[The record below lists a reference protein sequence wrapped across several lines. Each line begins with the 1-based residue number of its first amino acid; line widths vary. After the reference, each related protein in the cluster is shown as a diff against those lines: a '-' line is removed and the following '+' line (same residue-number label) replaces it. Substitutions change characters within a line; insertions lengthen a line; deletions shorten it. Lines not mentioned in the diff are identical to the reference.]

1 MHNFHT
7 SVFGAHRNSTATLK
21 DIIARYYWPNMSSDV
36 VEYVKKCKECQLAK
50 GTAPSK
56 QGLLRG
62 KHHNRTMHQLNLD
75 LIGPISEGLTG
86 HVEHDKPCYIFV
98 ATDPF
103 THMVWLETLTKK
115 DMYSTADAFIR
126 RILLEEGIPRVI
138 LTDNGSEFVNQIRED
153 LMRYLRVEYG
163 YTPAGHPRANY
174 CERVNRFIGTTLRTL
189 VNAPGA
195 RKKDWSKMV
204 KYVEFAY
211 RGMHIPGTNVSPFMI
226 ARGRQPLLPQDAE
239 LWEHDLPTA
248 MPPVTE
254 HVKEVEKSIKWAEK
268 EVLRA
273 REIAQAKSKIT
284 FDADQYD
291 EQFEIG
297 EAVRLYKDIPA
308 RRDPRTG
315 EMHASKLQLKN
326 TVYDIIDREG
336 FVYTI
341 KARNTGHVRTAFV
354 AQIVRFFEEPDN
366 VSPGSRALRPNQDIV
381 VTRAQGQE
389 EDQKTLWEKVK
400 QGTHIIFQDKDW
412 EEGVVHI
419 GEVLRVDRL
428 GDSIDVWYNLQNKR
442 GHVAGS
448 PAAWWTLLCRAGRPR
463 RLPTT
468 NV

>member
-7 SVFGAHRNSTATLK
+7 SIFGAHRNSTATLK

-211 RGMHIPGTNVSPFMI
+211 RRMHIPGTNVSPFMI
-226 ARGRQPLLPQDAE
+226 ARGRQPLLPKT
-239 LWEHDLPTA
+239 P
-248 MPPVTE
+248 
-254 HVKEVEKSIKWAEK
+254 SC
-268 EVLRA
+268 
-273 REIAQAKSKIT
+273 
-284 FDADQYD
+284 
-291 EQFEIG
+291 G
-297 EAVRLYKDIPA
+297 
-308 RRDPRTG
+308 
-315 EMHASKLQLKN
+315 N
-326 TVYDIIDREG
+326 TI
-336 FVYTI
+336 F
-341 KARNTGHVRTAFV
+341 
-354 AQIVRFFEEPDN
+354 
-366 VSPGSRALRPNQDIV
+366 LRPCH
-381 VTRAQGQE
+381 
-389 EDQKTLWEKVK
+389 L
-400 QGTHIIFQDKDW
+400 
-412 EEGVVHI
+412 
-419 GEVLRVDRL
+419 
-428 GDSIDVWYNLQNKR
+428 
-442 GHVAGS
+442 
-448 PAAWWTLLCRAGRPR
+448 
-463 RLPTT
+463 
-468 NV
+468 